1 MASLIHCRAK
11 QLLTVL
17 LSCVQTGTS
26 ALFFAAQ
33 GGYLDI
39 TQILLDRRAP
49 VDAPSEV
56 GRHTN
61 GTGVG
66 LHYGIIPANTT
77 A

>member
-1 MASLIHCRAK
+1 MIKVR
-11 QLLTVL
+11 V
-17 LSCVQTGTS
+17 SCVQTGTT

-39 TQILLDRRAP
+39 ALILLDRGAP

-56 GRHTN
+56 GRHAD

-66 LHYGIIPANTT
+66 RVCGIIPANTT
-77 A
+77 T